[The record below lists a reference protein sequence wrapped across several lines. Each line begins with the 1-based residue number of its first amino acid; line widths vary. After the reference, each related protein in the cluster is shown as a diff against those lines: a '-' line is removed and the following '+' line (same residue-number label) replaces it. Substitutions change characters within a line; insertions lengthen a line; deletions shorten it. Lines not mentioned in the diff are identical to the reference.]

1 MIAFLKVV
9 EYELQGRV
17 ITVHFGWPM
26 SSWWDRMAIG
36 VMVFNLMKLP
46 GLFPNFNF
54 DIGYKSTSDFQKVVG

>member
-1 MIAFLKVV
+1 M
-9 EYELQGRV
+9 

-46 GLFPNFNF
+46 NLFPYFNF
-54 DIGYKSTSDFQKVVG
+54 DIGYKPTLNPQ